1 MSAPRTSAPEETHN
15 GAGRSGEH
23 GQGGDAAMAT
33 GSGPL
38 RDTVLTAVYRAAG
51 VPATIAAVSE
61 PLSCMLRDAARDFPD
76 RVALDFMAATSPS
89 ACGLEGASSP
99 TADHSWGSCPHHC
112 SIVGRRS
119 AHSGQA

>member
-51 VPATIAAVSE
+51 VPATVAAVSE

-76 RVALDFMAATSPS
+76 RVALDFMGATTTYSQ
-89 ACGLEGASSP
+89 LETDRKSTRLNSS
-99 TADHSWGSCPHHC
+99 HW
-112 SIVGRRS
+112 
-119 AHSGQA
+119 